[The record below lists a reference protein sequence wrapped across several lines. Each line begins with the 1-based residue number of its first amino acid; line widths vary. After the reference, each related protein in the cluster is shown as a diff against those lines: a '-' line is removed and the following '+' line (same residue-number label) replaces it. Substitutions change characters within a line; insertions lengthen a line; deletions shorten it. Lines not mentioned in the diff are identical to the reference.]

1 MKCHYPVYLWKGID
15 SQDDLEKILPPPWCI
30 QRFVD
35 FDQAKKMGGGVKAF
49 AFCAV
54 PPDVDTSCEELLQSL
69 HEAIDEAKFPDD
81 GEAGHVG
88 ETARTYGRG
97 SRR

>member
-1 MKCHYPVYLWKGID
+1 MKCHKEVDLWKGVD
-15 SQDDLEKILPPPWCI
+15 TEAKLQEILPPPWRI
-30 QRFVD
+30 MRFVD
-35 FDQAKKMGGGVKAF
+35 FDQAKKMGGDVRAY

-54 PPDVDTSCEELLQSL
+54 PTDVDTPCEDLWQSFYD
-69 HEAIDEAKFPDD
+69 AIDEAKSPDD